1 MPYARYLQIVRV
13 ASAQKVDDLRMRM
26 REQSYLG
33 WLIYLLQP
41 IATQIRKM
49 SFQEWLTNFGL
60 LEEKEK
66 KERIEDVEAMKRK
79 SLAIAEKIVE
89 MDKKSES

>member
-1 MPYARYLQIVRV
+1 
-13 ASAQKVDDLRMRM
+13 
-26 REQSYLG
+26 
-33 WLIYLLQP
+33 
-41 IATQIRKM
+41 M
-49 SFQEWLTNFGL
+49 SFQKWLDNFGL

-89 MDKKSES
+89 MDKKRGN

>member
-1 MPYARYLQIVRV
+1 MPYARYLQILRV
-13 ASAQKVDDLRMRM
+13 ASEQKVDDLRMRM
-26 REQSYLG
+26 REQAYLG
-33 WLIYLLQP
+33 WLIYLMQP
-41 IATQIRKM
+41 TAKRIRKM

-66 KERIEDVEAMKRK
+66 KERIEDVEEMKRK

-89 MDKKSES
+89 MDKKRGN